1 MSLSETSSNANPSV
15 TPFKMKSE
23 TTRKTV
29 VYQSSDLPSGVKI
42 HYASAGCSAAP
53 YILLL
58 HGYPSSANQYRK
70 LIPVLAE
77 NYHVVAPDLPGFGLT
92 ITPSGYQHTFANMA
106 SVICDFLSQQY
117 ITKTAVYIFDYGA
130 PTAFR
135 IALARP
141 DLFPAIITQNGN
153 AFEEGLGP
161 FWDPLKAWWKTGDR
175 YNQIRSTLRDVVGD
189 IESTKHQYYD
199 GVPADL
205 VEYIDPSSYTLDY
218 LQNLLP
224 DDKREIQL
232 DLFWDYQ
239 NNIKL
244 YPEFQRWML
253 EKQVPIL
260 AVWGKNDPIF
270 IPPGAEA
277 FAKARETNSANKVEV
292 VLLDGGDFL
301 LETHLEEV
309 SERIQKFLQLYA

>member
-1 MSLSETSSNANPSV
+1 
-15 TPFKMKSE
+15 MKND
-23 TTRKTV
+23 TTNKTA
-29 VYQSSDLPSGVKI
+29 VYKSSDLPSGVKV
-42 HYASAGCSAAP
+42 HYASAGPISAP
-53 YILLL
+53 HILLL

-70 LIPVLAE
+70 LIPILAE
-77 NYHVVAPDLPGFGLT
+77 KYHVVAPDLPGFGFT
-92 ITPSGYQHTFANMA
+92 TAPSDYQHTFENMA
-106 SVICDFLSQQY
+106 SVILEFLDKQN

-141 DLFPAIITQNGN
+141 DLFTAIITQNGN

-161 FWDPLKAWWKTGDR
+161 FWDPLKAWWKTEDR
-175 YNQIRSTLRDVVGD
+175 NDKIRSDLRDVVGD

-199 GVPADL
+199 GVPSNLADQ
-205 VEYIDPSSYTLDY
+205 IDPNTYTLDY

-260 AVWGKNDPIF
+260 AVWGRNDTIF
-270 IPPGAEA
+270 VPPGAEA
-277 FAKARETNSANKVEV
+277 FAKARADNGISNVEV
-292 VLLDGGDFL
+292 TLLDGGHFL

-309 SERIQKFLQLYA
+309 ADRIQKFLQLYV

>member
-1 MSLSETSSNANPSV
+1 MQNG
-15 TPFKMKSE
+15 
-23 TTRKTV
+23 TTKTTV

-42 HYASAGCSAAP
+42 HYASAGRPSAP
-53 YILLL
+53 HVLLL

-70 LIPVLAE
+70 LIPILAKDH
-77 NYHVVAPDLPGFGLT
+77 YVIAPDLPGFGLT
-92 ITPSGYQHTFANMA
+92 TTPSGYQHTFENMA
-106 SVICDFLSQQY
+106 SVICEFLSHQN
-117 ITKTAVYIFDYGA
+117 IIKTAVYIFDYGA
-130 PTAFR
+130 PTALR

-141 DLFPAIITQNGN
+141 DLFSAIITQNGN

-161 FWDPLKAWWKTGDR
+161 FWDPLKAWWKTGDK
-175 YNQIRSTLRDVVGD
+175 YDQLRSTLRDVVGD

-199 GVPADL
+199 GVPTNL
-205 VEYIDPSSYTLDY
+205 VDRIDPSAYTLDY
-218 LQNLLP
+218 LQNLLS

-244 YPEFQRWML
+244 YPQFQRWML

-260 AVWGKNDPIF
+260 AIWGKNDPIF

-277 FAKARETNSANKVEV
+277 FAKARETNGADKVEV
-292 VLLDGGDFL
+292 VLLDGGHFL
-301 LETHLEEV
+301 LETHL
-309 SERIQKFLQLYA
+309 